1 MGGSKTDA
9 LLFSC
14 LITVAACVNVLH
26 TQSQDAWRVTTI
38 QIPDYF
44 GREHKAQIFYP
55 AAIEPK
61 QKLGRVEVT
70 YSWLNWDQTA
80 EYMAAEEAVVI
91 KEQISDVLAV
101 KKKKVRKGV
110 EADKWFISVEML
122 GTGMGTPGGGGTLRT
137 SDLHSGLWVARM
149 LKGRFHQF
157 LKEEGRRVVITTQ
170 CREGTIEEILECLS
184 TRLPPVGHV
193 IHITIVS
200 VESQK
205 VPVTIEE
212 VVEVV
217 DARAKRQDW
226 AQFTEYFMKGLVSA
240 YEGDVEMSETFFRA
254 ARDKSLEITA
264 KQAAGAYS
272 TPQTVQRRY
281 IRLTVSIVAFV
292 EYYKKED
299 GEWTMEYRNE
309 VEGKVNYFGTEE
321 EISEISLTD
330 ATNGAINN
338 LWKRVAAEFINPLKY
353 RMESEGDFP
362 DFFANRIS
370 EQRVNGDEFLRNF
383 CADSTCP
390 IYILEEYDPDQ
401 HRYLMEYLWYKML
414 ATAHYTGSLHKV
426 REMFRIAGVNLVSF
440 MPRHVLQNARVYI
453 VRGVVKK
460 VRMYESPDT
469 LFLYFYPRRKVLQGK
484 APEHCREVVHYLK
497 KQGLASGGAFAKGYV
512 EDSLVQKGRRKEV
525 GICAWSKEGQLQTM
539 MMGSADVPGSVP
551 HISHGIVIRGEVS
564 SVFIGL
570 DGNVSLV
577 PSSTFFGREN
587 SWTVKKSARMKGSD
601 AVQKPVVRRY
611 FTTLVDAVGRQY
623 FTYPRVGLLV
633 TPLGSGL
640 AWHWRPGWKKGKKAR
655 YALQHEVSF
664 SIIGPSVAVDIPIYY
679 YEEIRTFPISSSTW
693 EKIRITQVCYY
704 PYFSIGQIHSFS
716 FDMSKLNKLGIQVEA
731 GFALRFE
738 VTECDGVHYVYY
750 NGNYDENE
758 SYYYDYSTT
767 YLNFGM
773 RIAVRSKFLAFQMDL
788 LPLTTLPRYDERIP
802 FPLRFSF
809 FIPIAWYPYNARYYW
824 NYYQSAGY

>member
-1 MGGSKTDA
+1 MNGSKRYM
-9 LLFSC
+9 LLFS
-14 LITVAACVNVLH
+14 LLVVVPWANVLH
-26 TQSQDAWRVTTI
+26 SQGDAWRVTTI
-38 QIPDYF
+38 QVPDYF
-44 GREHKAQIFYP
+44 GREHKARIFYP

-61 QKLGRVEVT
+61 GKSGRVEVT
-70 YSWLNWDQTA
+70 YSWMQWDQAA

-122 GTGMGTPGGGGTLRT
+122 GAGIGMGVGASGGGGTLRT

-157 LKEEGRRVVITTQ
+157 LKEEGRHVVITTQ
-170 CREGTIEEILECLS
+170 CREGTIEEILECLN

-205 VPVTIEE
+205 VPITIEE

-217 DARAKRQDW
+217 DATAKRQDW

-240 YEGDVEMSETFFRA
+240 YEGDVEMSESFFKA

-353 RMESEGDFP
+353 RMESEGEFP

-370 EQRVNGDEFLRNF
+370 EQLMNGDEFLRNF
-383 CADSTCP
+383 CADSICP

-440 MPRHVLQNARVYI
+440 MPRHVLQNASVYI
-453 VRGVVKK
+453 VRGVVQK
-460 VRMYESPDT
+460 VRRYEGLDT
-469 LFLYFYPRRKVLQGK
+469 LFLYFYPRRKVVQGK
-484 APEHCREVVHYLK
+484 APEECRKIVHYLK
-497 KQGLASGGAFAKGYV
+497 TQGAVRGGAFTRGYV

-525 GICAWSKEGQLQTM
+525 GICAWSKGGRVQTM
-539 MMGSADVPGSVP
+539 IMSSADRQSSVP
-551 HISHGIVIRGEVS
+551 YIGHGIVVRGEVS

-577 PSSTFFGREN
+577 PSFTFFGREN
-587 SWTVKKSARMKGSD
+587 SWTFRKPSARQV
-601 AVQKPVVRRY
+601 VQKPVVRRY
-611 FTTLVDAVGRQY
+611 FTALVDAVGRRY
-623 FTYPRVGLLV
+623 FTYPRFGIVV
-633 TPLGSGL
+633 PPLGAGF

-655 YALQHEVSF
+655 YSLQHEVSF
-664 SIIGPSVAVDIPIYY
+664 SLLGVLFYVPIYKEISIY
-679 YEEIRTFPISSSTW
+679 KRIWEYQNIIEMEYEFGKTE
-693 EKIRITQVCYY
+693 VYY
-704 PYFSIGQIHSFS
+704 PYLSIGQIHAIS
-716 FDMSKLNKLGIQVEA
+716 FDVPKLNIQTDIGI
-731 GFALRFE
+731 GFIFE
-738 VTECDGVHYVYY
+738 SK
-750 NGNYDENE
+750 NIMKN
-758 SYYYDYSTT
+758 
-767 YLNFGM
+767 M
-773 RIAVRSKFLAFQMDL
+773 RIEAITMKSTAIMLMPSKTTSGDIQTEQPFLISQC
-788 LPLTTLPRYDERIP
+788 E
-802 FPLRFSF
+802 
-809 FIPIAWYPYNARYYW
+809 
-824 NYYQSAGY
+824 